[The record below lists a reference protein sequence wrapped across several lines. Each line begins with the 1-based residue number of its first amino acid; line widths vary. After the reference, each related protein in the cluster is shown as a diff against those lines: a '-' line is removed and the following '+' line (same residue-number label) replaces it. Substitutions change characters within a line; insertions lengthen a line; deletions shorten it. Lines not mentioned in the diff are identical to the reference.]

1 MPFPFPDV
9 SATSIADL
17 LSLRGRVAVVT
28 GAAQGLGKA
37 IAARLGEAGADLV
50 LADLNGEAVA
60 QAAAELAERYGVRA
74 IGTRADV
81 TDPASVAETAD
92 LAVARLGGIH
102 VWVNNAGIF
111 PNAPVLQMPE
121 EMFDATFAVNARG
134 VFLGSR
140 EAARRMAAGGPAGD
154 GGVIVNI
161 ISTAGVQ
168 VAFPGMAAY
177 VGSKHAALGLT
188 KSLAVD
194 LAPFGIRVLG
204 VAPSFV
210 PTEGNLAAA
219 KAGAEAAAAAGVEMP
234 SIDVMT
240 ASRIGRLGTPDDI
253 ARVVLFAASDLSL
266 IMTGSTL
273 LADAGES
280 V

>member
-1 MPFPFPDV
+1 MSFPFADV
-9 SATSIADL
+9 STRSLTDL
-17 LSLRGRVAVVT
+17 LSLAGRRAVVT

-37 IAARLGEAGADLV
+37 IAARLAEAGADL
-50 LADLNGEAVA
+50 LLIDLNEDAA
-60 QAAAELAERYGVRA
+60 RAAAAELADQYGVRVA
-74 IGTRADV
+74 STHADV
-81 TDPASVAETAD
+81 TDAASVAAAAD
-92 LAVARLGGIH
+92 LAVAELGGID

-111 PNAPVLQMPE
+111 PNAPVTMMPD
-121 EMFDATFAVNARG
+121 EMWDATFAVNARG

-140 EAARRMAAGGPAGD
+140 EAARRMSADGS

-177 VGSKHAALGLT
+177 VGSKHAALGMT

-194 LAPFGIRVLG
+194 LAPLGIRVLG

-219 KAGAEAAAAAGVEMP
+219 KIGAAAAAAAGIEMP
-234 SIDVMT
+234 PLDVMNT
-240 ASRIGRLGTPDDI
+240 SMIGRMGTPDDI
-253 ARVVLFAASDLSL
+253 ARVVLFAASDLSM

-273 LADAGES
+273 LADAGET

>member
-1 MPFPFPDV
+1 MSFPFADV
-9 SATSIADL
+9 STRSLTDL
-17 LSLRGRVAVVT
+17 LSLAGRRAVVT

-37 IAARLGEAGADLV
+37 IAARLAEAGADL
-50 LADLNGEAVA
+50 LLIDLNEDAA
-60 QAAAELAERYGVRA
+60 RAAAAELADRYGVRVA
-74 IGTRADV
+74 STHADV
-81 TDPASVAETAD
+81 TDAASVAAAAD
-92 LAVARLGGIH
+92 LAVAELGGID

-111 PNAPVLQMPE
+111 PNAPVTMMPD
-121 EMFDATFAVNARG
+121 EMWDATFAVNARG

-140 EAARRMAAGGPAGD
+140 EAARRMSADGS

-177 VGSKHAALGLT
+177 VGSKHAALGMT

-194 LAPFGIRVLG
+194 LAPLGIRVLG

-219 KAGAEAAAAAGVEMP
+219 RAGAEAAAAAGIEMP
-234 SIDVMT
+234 PLDVMST
-240 ASRIGRLGTPDDI
+240 SMIGRMGTPDDI
-253 ARVVLFAASDLSL
+253 ARVVLFAASDLSM

-273 LADAGES
+273 LADAGET

>member
-1 MPFPFPDV
+1 MSYPFPDV
-9 SATSIADL
+9 SGVPIAEL
-17 LSLRGRVAVVT
+17 MSLAGRRAVVT
-28 GAAQGLGKA
+28 GGAQGLGKA
-37 IAARLGEAGADLV
+37 IAARLAEAGADLLIV
-50 LADLNGEAVA
+50 DLNEEPARA
-60 QAAAELAERYGVRA
+60 AAAELAEKYGVTA

-81 TDPASVAETAD
+81 SDTATVTAAAD
-92 LAVARLGGIH
+92 LAVTELGGLDI
-102 VWVNNAGIF
+102 WVNNAGLF
-111 PNAPVLQMPE
+111 PNAPVLDMPD
-121 EMFDATFAVNARG
+121 EMWDRTFDVNARG

-140 EAARRMAAGGPAGD
+140 EAARRMAADGS

-161 ISTAGVQ
+161 ISTAGFQ

-177 VGSKHAALGLT
+177 VSSKHAALGLT

-219 KAGAEAAAAAGVEMP
+219 KAGAEQAAAAGIEMP
-234 SIDVMT
+234 PLDVMSQ
-240 ASRIGRLGTPDDI
+240 SRIGRLGTPDDI

-273 LADAGES
+273 LADAGETL
-280 V
+280 